1 MKVQVQ
7 LINER
12 GRPLPSKARAKMP
25 TYRGILRVNEERV
38 QELGRAVVIA
48 ELVSE
53 TEASANPLLPTLH
66 DASMLYVKGSQ
77 IRVRGF
83 EFVEGAQY
91 GQTWDIKVL

>member
-12 GRPLPSKARAKMP
+12 GRPLQSRTRARMP
-25 TYRGILRVNEERV
+25 AYRGVLRVNEERN
-38 QELGRAVVIA
+38 QELGRAVVTA
-48 ELVSE
+48 QLLSDLEG
-53 TEASANPLLPTLH
+53 TGGPLLPTLH
-66 DASMLYVKGSQ
+66 DAAMLFVRDGQ

-83 EFVEGAQY
+83 EMVEGAQY